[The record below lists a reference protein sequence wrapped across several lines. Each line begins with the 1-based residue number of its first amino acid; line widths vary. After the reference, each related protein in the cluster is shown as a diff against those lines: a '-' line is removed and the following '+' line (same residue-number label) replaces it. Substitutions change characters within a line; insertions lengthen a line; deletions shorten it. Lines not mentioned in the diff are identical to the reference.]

1 MILTRHGSFSCWMV
15 LEDKEGNL
23 ELVLF
28 DEADAPGFEPRF
40 QA

>member
-1 MILTRHGSFSCWMV
+1 MIQTRHGLFFCWMV
-15 LEDKEGNL
+15 LEDDKGNL